1 MPASFKKVIS
11 PDLISG
17 KRTEGISSG
26 TATALVVADMIGVGV
41 FTSLGF
47 QVGDLPGGFSIVSLW
62 VLGGLAALCG
72 ALSYAELAAAL
83 PRSGGEYHFLS
94 EIYHPG
100 IGFLAGWIS
109 ASVGFAA
116 PTALAAI
123 AFGKYLQGVFP
134 AIPQT
139 GAALVLVW
147 VVLLVQ
153 LRGLRAG
160 SIFQNVF
167 TLLKVVFIVGL
178 IAAGF
183 LFGHRQEIAFE
194 PSAADLPRIFSGPFA
209 VGLVYVMY
217 AYSGWNACTYIIG
230 EIREPAKVVPRALFV
245 GTFVVMT
252 LYVGLN
258 AMFLYTTPVAS
269 LRGHVDVALIVG
281 RQVFGP
287 AGGNLVGGLIC
298 LGLISA
304 VSSMTWIG
312 PRVSAVMGED
322 FSALRWLSKKSKN
335 GIPAAAMIFQIV
347 VVTVLITTSTF
358 EKVLL
363 YTQFTLIL
371 CSFLTVLGVIV
382 LRVRRPDLPRP
393 YKTWGYPFTPLV
405 FLGIALYML
414 YFVASEKPYETAAG
428 LATVLAG
435 VPVYWLS
442 GKRSR

>member
-1 MPASFKKVIS
+1 MS
-11 PDLISG
+11 
-17 KRTEGISSG
+17 GISSG

-47 QVGDLPGGFSIVSLW
+47 QVGDMPTGFSIAFLW
-62 VLGGLAALCG
+62 AAGGLAALCG

-94 EIYHPG
+94 EIYHPS

-123 AFGKYLQGVFP
+123 AFGKYLQGIFP
-134 AIPQT
+134 GISPA
-139 GAALVLVW
+139 GSALALVW
-147 VVLLVQ
+147 VILLVQ

-160 SIFQNVF
+160 SVFQDAF
-167 TLLKVVFIVGL
+167 TLLKVIFLVGL

-183 LFGHRQEIAFE
+183 IFGHRQPISFE
-194 PSAADLPRIFSGPFA
+194 PVAADLPRIFSAPFA
-209 VGLVYVMY
+209 VSLVYVMY

-230 EIREPAKVVPRALFV
+230 EIREPAKVVPRALFA
-245 GTFVVMT
+245 GTLVVMA

-258 AMFLYTTPVAS
+258 SMFLYTTPVAS
-269 LRGHVDVALIVG
+269 LRGNVDVALIAG
-281 RQVFGP
+281 RQIFGP
-287 AGGNLVGGLIC
+287 FGGNLVGGLIC
-298 LGLISA
+298 LGLVSA

-322 FSALRWLSKKSKN
+322 FPALRWLSKRSN
-335 GIPAAAMIFQIV
+335 TGIPAYAMVFQIV
-347 VVTVLITTSTF
+347 VVSVLVVTSTF

-363 YTQFTLIL
+363 YVQFTLIL

-382 LRVRRPDLPRP
+382 LRIRRPDLPRP
-393 YKTWGYPFTPLV
+393 YRTWGYPLTPLV
-405 FLGIALYML
+405 FLCISLYML
-414 YFVASEKPYETAAG
+414 YYVAREKPYETAAG
-428 LATVLAG
+428 LATLLAG
-435 VPVYWLS
+435 AGVYLAS
-442 GKRSR
+442 GKRSRKEPAP